1 MIIPEIP
8 ITGTTKLT
16 ALLGSPVSHS
26 LSPLMHNCAFRHLGL
41 DYAYLCFDVTEK
53 ELPQAVEGLK
63 AVGIRG
69 FNLTMP
75 NKNRIMDLVDHISPV
90 SRICR
95 SINTVVND
103 DGVLTGTSTDGIGY
117 MEALHDAGYDVT
129 GEEITMMGGGGA
141 STAICAQT
149 ALDGIRHI
157 HIFVRPSS
165 RFYQRTLELA
175 DTINRTTP
183 CRASVY
189 NHADLNS
196 LRQALSRSRLLI
208 NGTPVGMA
216 PDTGHS
222 IIEDVSLFH
231 ENLIVSDLI
240 YNPRKTR
247 LMQLAESV
255 GCSTFN
261 GMYMLLYQ
269 GAESFRI
276 WTGRD
281 MPVDLIKA
289 NYFT

>member
-1 MIIPEIP
+1 MTIPEIP

-16 ALLGSPVSHS
+16 ALLGSPVAHS
-26 LSPLMHNCAFRHLGL
+26 LSPLMHNFAFRRLGL

-53 ELPQAVEGLK
+53 ELPQAVKGLK

-75 NKNRIMDLVDHISPV
+75 NKNKIMELVDHISPV
-90 SRICR
+90 SRICK

-141 STAICAQT
+141 STAICAQA

-157 HIFVRPSS
+157 HIFVRPTS
-165 RFYQRTLELA
+165 RFYRRTLELA
-175 DTINRTTP
+175 DMINRTTP

-189 NHADLNS
+189 DHADQTA
-196 LRQALSRSRLLI
+196 LRDALSRSRLLI
-208 NGTPVGMA
+208 NGTPVGMP
-216 PDTGHS
+216 PDTDHS
-222 IIEDVSLFH
+222 IIEDTSMFH

-276 WTGRD
+276 WTGQN
-281 MPVDLIKA
+281 MPVDLVKA

>member
-1 MIIPEIP
+1 MTITEIP
-8 ITGTTKLT
+8 VTGTTKLT
-16 ALLGSPVSHS
+16 ALLGSPVAHS

-53 ELPQAVEGLK
+53 ELPSAVEGLK
-63 AVGIRG
+63 AIGIRG

-75 NKNRIMDLVDHISPV
+75 NKNKIMELVDHISPV
-90 SRICR
+90 SQICR

-103 DGVLTGTSTDGIGY
+103 GGVLTGTSTDGIGY
-117 MEALHDAGYDVT
+117 MEALHDAGYDVA

-141 STAICAQT
+141 STAICAQA

-189 NHADLNS
+189 DHEDQSS

-216 PDTGHS
+216 PDTEHS
-222 IIEDVSLFH
+222 IIEDTSLFH

-276 WTGRD
+276 WTGQN
-281 MPVDLIKA
+281 MPVELIKT
-289 NYFT
+289 NYFL

>member
-1 MIIPEIP
+1 MTITEIP
-8 ITGTTKLT
+8 VTGTTKLT
-16 ALLGSPVSHS
+16 ALLGSPVAHS

-53 ELPQAVEGLK
+53 ELPSAVEGLK
-63 AVGIRG
+63 AIGIRG

-75 NKNRIMDLVDHISPV
+75 NKNKIMELVDHISPV
-90 SRICR
+90 SQICR

-103 DGVLTGTSTDGIGY
+103 GGVLTGTSTDGIGY
-117 MEALHDAGYDVT
+117 MEALHDAGYDVA
-129 GEEITMMGGGGA
+129 GEEITLMGGGGA
-141 STAICAQT
+141 STAICAQA

-189 NHADLNS
+189 DHEDQSS

-216 PDTGHS
+216 PDTEHS
-222 IIEDVSLFH
+222 IIEDTSLFH

-276 WTGRD
+276 WTGQN
-281 MPVDLIKA
+281 MPVELIKT
-289 NYFT
+289 NYFL

>member
-1 MIIPEIP
+1 M
-8 ITGTTKLT
+8 
-16 ALLGSPVSHS
+16 
-26 LSPLMHNCAFRHLGL
+26 
-41 DYAYLCFDVTEK
+41 
-53 ELPQAVEGLK
+53 EGLK
-63 AVGIRG
+63 AIGIRG

-75 NKNRIMDLVDHISPV
+75 NKNKIMELVDHISPV
-90 SRICR
+90 SQICR

-103 DGVLTGTSTDGIGY
+103 GGVLTGTSTDGIGY
-117 MEALHDAGYDVT
+117 MEALHDAGYDVA

-141 STAICAQT
+141 STAICAQA

-189 NHADLNS
+189 DHEDQSS

-216 PDTGHS
+216 PDTEHS
-222 IIEDVSLFH
+222 IIEDTSLFH

-276 WTGRD
+276 WTGQN
-281 MPVDLIKA
+281 MPVELIKT
-289 NYFT
+289 NYFL

>member
-1 MIIPEIP
+1 MTIPEIP

-16 ALLGSPVSHS
+16 ALLGSPVAHS
-26 LSPLMHNCAFRHLGL
+26 LSPLMHNFAFRRLGL
-41 DYAYLCFDVTEK
+41 DYVYLCFDVTEK
-53 ELPQAVEGLK
+53 ELPQAVKGLK

-75 NKNRIMDLVDHISPV
+75 NKNKIMELVDHISPV
-90 SRICR
+90 SRICK

-141 STAICAQT
+141 STAICAQA

-157 HIFVRPSS
+157 HIFVRPTS
-165 RFYQRTLELA
+165 RFYRRTLELA
-175 DTINRTTP
+175 DMINRTTP

-189 NHADLNS
+189 DHADQTA
-196 LRQALSRSRLLI
+196 LRDALSRSRLLI

-222 IIEDVSLFH
+222 IIEDTSMFH

-276 WTGRD
+276 WTGQN
-281 MPVDLIKA
+281 MPVDLVKA

>member
-117 MEALHDAGYDVT
+117 MEAS
-129 GEEITMMGGGGA
+129 MMQA
-141 STAICAQT
+141 
-149 ALDGIRHI
+149 
-157 HIFVRPSS
+157 
-165 RFYQRTLELA
+165 
-175 DTINRTTP
+175 TT
-183 CRASVY
+183 
-189 NHADLNS
+189 
-196 LRQALSRSRLLI
+196 
-208 NGTPVGMA
+208 
-216 PDTGHS
+216 
-222 IIEDVSLFH
+222 
-231 ENLIVSDLI
+231 
-240 YNPRKTR
+240 
-247 LMQLAESV
+247 
-255 GCSTFN
+255 
-261 GMYMLLYQ
+261 
-269 GAESFRI
+269 
-276 WTGRD
+276 
-281 MPVDLIKA
+281 
-289 NYFT
+289 

>member
-1 MIIPEIP
+1 M
-8 ITGTTKLT
+8 
-16 ALLGSPVSHS
+16 
-26 LSPLMHNCAFRHLGL
+26 
-41 DYAYLCFDVTEK
+41 
-53 ELPQAVEGLK
+53 EGLK

-75 NKNRIMDLVDHISPV
+75 NKIRIMDLVDHISPV

-141 STAICAQT
+141 STAICAQA

-157 HIFVRPSS
+157 HIFRPS
-165 RFYQRTLELA
+165 FQPLYQRTLELA

-189 NHADLNS
+189 DHADLTS

-208 NGTPVGMA
+208 NGTPVA
-216 PDTGHS
+216 WRPTPDIPSSRT
-222 IIEDVSLFH
+222 
-231 ENLIVSDLI
+231 
-240 YNPRKTR
+240 PP
-247 LMQLAESV
+247 
-255 GCSTFN
+255 CSTK
-261 GMYMLLYQ
+261 
-269 GAESFRI
+269 I
-276 WTGRD
+276 
-281 MPVDLIKA
+281 
-289 NYFT
+289 

>member
-1 MIIPEIP
+1 MNIPAIP
-8 ITGTTKLT
+8 ISGTTKLT

-26 LSPLMHNCAFRHLGL
+26 ISPLMHNRAFQYLGL

-53 ELPQAVEGLK
+53 TLPEAVEGLK

-75 NKNRIMDLVDHISPV
+75 NKNKIMELVDHISPV
-90 SRICR
+90 SQICK

-103 DGVLTGTSTDGIGY
+103 NGVLTGTSTDGIGY
-117 MEALHDAGYDVT
+117 MEAVRDAGYDVT
-129 GEEITMMGGGGA
+129 GQEITMMGGGGA
-141 STAICAQT
+141 STAICAQA
-149 ALDGIRHI
+149 ALDEIRHI

-165 RFYQRTLELA
+165 RFYRRTLELA
-175 DTINRTTP
+175 DTINRTTS
-183 CRASVY
+183 CRATVY
-189 NHADLNS
+189 DHDDKTA

-216 PDTGHS
+216 PDAEHS
-222 IIEDVSLFH
+222 IIEDTSLFH
-231 ENLIVSDLI
+231 EDLIVSDLI

-255 GCSTFN
+255 GCKAFN

-269 GAESFRI
+269 GAESFQI
-276 WTGRD
+276 WTGQD
-281 MPVDLIKA
+281 MPVDLIKQE
-289 NYFT
+289 YFS

>member
-1 MIIPEIP
+1 MTITEIP
-8 ITGTTKLT
+8 VTGTTKLT
-16 ALLGSPVSHS
+16 ALLGSPVAHS

-53 ELPQAVEGLK
+53 ELPSAVEGLK
-63 AVGIRG
+63 AIGIRG

-75 NKNRIMDLVDHISPV
+75 NKNKIMELVDHISPV
-90 SRICR
+90 SQICR

-103 DGVLTGTSTDGIGY
+103 GGVLTGTSTDGIGY
-117 MEALHDAGYDVT
+117 MEALHDAGYDVA

-141 STAICAQT
+141 STAICAQA

-189 NHADLNS
+189 DHEDQSS

-216 PDTGHS
+216 PDTEHS
-222 IIEDVSLFH
+222 IIEDTSLFH

-255 GCSTFN
+255 DCSTFN

-276 WTGRD
+276 WTGQN
-281 MPVDLIKA
+281 MPVELIKT
-289 NYFT
+289 NYFL

>member
-1 MIIPEIP
+1 MTIPEIP

-16 ALLGSPVSHS
+16 ALLGSPVAHS
-26 LSPLMHNCAFRHLGL
+26 LSPLMHNFAFRRLGL
-41 DYAYLCFDVTEK
+41 DYVYLCFDVTEK

-75 NKNRIMDLVDHISPV
+75 NKNKILELVDHISPV
-90 SRICR
+90 SRICK

-141 STAICAQT
+141 STAICAQA

-157 HIFVRPSS
+157 HIFVRPTS
-165 RFYQRTLELA
+165 RFYRRTLELA
-175 DTINRTTP
+175 DMINRTTP

-189 NHADLNS
+189 DHADQTA
-196 LRQALSRSRLLI
+196 LRDALSRSRLLI

-222 IIEDVSLFH
+222 IIEDTSIFH

-276 WTGRD
+276 WTGQN
-281 MPVDLIKA
+281 MPVDLVKA

>member
-1 MIIPEIP
+1 MTIPEIP

-16 ALLGSPVSHS
+16 ALLGSPVAHS
-26 LSPLMHNCAFRHLGL
+26 LSPLMHNFAFRRLGL
-41 DYAYLCFDVTEK
+41 DYVYLCFDVTEK

-75 NKNRIMDLVDHISPV
+75 NKNKIMELVDHISPV
-90 SRICR
+90 SRICK

-141 STAICAQT
+141 STAICAQA

-157 HIFVRPSS
+157 HIFVRPTS
-165 RFYQRTLELA
+165 RFYRRTLELA
-175 DTINRTTP
+175 DMINRTTP

-189 NHADLNS
+189 DHADQTA
-196 LRQALSRSRLLI
+196 LRDALSRSRLLI

-222 IIEDVSLFH
+222 IIEDTSIFH

-276 WTGRD
+276 WTGQN
-281 MPVDLIKA
+281 MPVDLVKA

>member
-1 MIIPEIP
+1 MTIPEIP

-16 ALLGSPVSHS
+16 ALLGSPVAHS
-26 LSPLMHNCAFRHLGL
+26 LSPLMHNFAFRRLGL
-41 DYAYLCFDVTEK
+41 DYVYLCFDVTEK

-75 NKNRIMDLVDHISPV
+75 NKNKIMELVDHISPV
-90 SRICR
+90 SRICK

-141 STAICAQT
+141 STAICAQA

-157 HIFVRPSS
+157 HIFVRPTS
-165 RFYQRTLELA
+165 RFYRRTLELA
-175 DTINRTTP
+175 DMINRTTP

-189 NHADLNS
+189 DHADQTA
-196 LRQALSRSRLLI
+196 LRDALSRSRLLI

-222 IIEDVSLFH
+222 IIEDTSMFH

-276 WTGRD
+276 WTGQN
-281 MPVDLIKA
+281 MPVDLVKA